1 MSKLGKILKI
11 LRRLKEE
18 GKIVESIYTQSCGS
32 SWRVMSGSRLAYL
45 EERSSRMYWDEED
58 YTFYMGI
65 GGILSGI
72 FSNLENIKEEM
83 TKVFSEANPD
93 KIEIKEELNCVEMTF
108 KEVVATITV
117 NEECVLSPEEKDL
130 IGDRVFASLWEGFDQ
145 DGRLIY
151 KETGTKFLKQTAS
164 PTRSVLL
171 QIYPSGRGARG
182 AYIEFMEERK
192 RCQESSF

>member
-1 MSKLGKILKI
+1 MSKLGKMLKI

-18 GKIVESIYTQSCGS
+18 GKIAESLYTQSCGS
-32 SWRVMSGSRLAYL
+32 GWRIMSGSRLAYL
-45 EERSSRMYWDEED
+45 KERSSRMYWDEED

-65 GGILSGI
+65 GGMLSGI

-83 TKVFSEANPD
+83 TKVFSEASPN
-93 KIEIKEELNCVEMTF
+93 KIEINRKLNCVEMTF

-130 IGDRVFASLWEGFDQ
+130 IDEEAFASLWEGFDQ

-151 KETGTKFLKQTAS
+151 KETGTKFLEQNAL

-171 QIYPSGRGARG
+171 QIYPSGREAKG
-182 AYIEFMEERK
+182 AYNDFMEERK